1 MKNIIIKNN
10 DNPPKVVII
19 NKIDDID
26 VALEQLK
33 ENMSIIFNASNITK
47 REGLRMI
54 DFLSG
59 YCYACNGSYEKIDEM
74 IYKFNIKK

>member
-33 ENMSIIFNASNITK
+33 ENKTNESNE
-47 REGLRMI
+47 R
-54 DFLSG
+54 
-59 YCYACNGSYEKIDEM
+59 
-74 IYKFNIKK
+74 